1 MVKVVGVVFGV
12 ILLGCAIVIS
22 VTYRWHTRLQSHYSK
37 IIQRWSFHPPHPADK
52 VVFDDDANKYFSY
65 RPSWFNRGSFRLS
78 NTPTFEIVEKEIDEY
93 FDDAKRASNQG
104 FNVPDLLISTD
115 LNNEADAPAMQSK
128 VMYRKPSKYIRPK
141 LSLVE
146 EEDDDENATACT
158 SVRSSFRGS
167 MVVHDDYDSE

>member
-1 MVKVVGVVFGV
+1 MFKVVGVVFGV

-52 VVFDDDANKYFSY
+52 VVIDLDANKYFSFI
-65 RPSWFNRGSFRLS
+65 P
-78 NTPTFEIVEKEIDEY
+78 PTFEIVEKEIDDY
-93 FDDAKRASNQG
+93 FDDVKRTSNQG
-104 FNVPDLLISTD
+104 FHVPDLLISTD
-115 LNNEADAPAMQSK
+115 LNNETDAPVMQNK

-158 SVRSSFRGS
+158 SVCSSFRGS
-167 MVVHDDYDSE
+167 MVVHDDYESE

>member
-1 MVKVVGVVFGV
+1 MIK
-12 ILLGCAIVIS
+12 
-22 VTYRWHTRLQSHYSK
+22 
-37 IIQRWSFHPPHPADK
+37 RWSFHPPRDPDK
-52 VVFDDDANKYFSY
+52 VVIDEEHNKYYSIKGLY
-65 RPSWFNRGSFRLS
+65 NS
-78 NTPTFEIVEKEIDEY
+78 TTFEIVEKEIDEY

>member
-1 MVKVVGVVFGV
+1 MSKVIGVVFGV
-12 ILLGCAIVIS
+12 ILLGCAIVIG
-22 VTYRWHTRLQSHYSK
+22 VTYRWHTRLQSHYSMLK
-37 IIQRWSFHPPHPADK
+37 RWSFHPPHDPDK
-52 VVFDDDANKYFSY
+52 VVINEEDNKYFSFKGFQG
-65 RPSWFNRGSFRLS
+65 FNTSSFRLS
-78 NTPTFEIVEKEIDEY
+78 NSTTFEIVEKEIDEY
-93 FDDAKRASNQG
+93 FDDAKRNSNQG
-104 FNVPDLLISTD
+104 FHVPDLLISTD
-115 LNNEADAPAMQSK
+115 LNNDTDAPIRQNK

>member
-1 MVKVVGVVFGV
+1 MFKVVGVVFGV
-12 ILLGCAIVIS
+12 ILLGCAIVIG
-22 VTYRWHTRLQSHYSK
+22 VTYRWHTRLQSHYSMLK
-37 IIQRWSFHPPHPADK
+37 RWSFHPPHDPDK
-52 VVFDDDANKYFSY
+52 VVINEEENKYFSF
-65 RPSWFNRGSFRLS
+65 RNSLFNNSSFRLS

-93 FDDAKRASNQG
+93 FDDSKRGSNQG
-104 FNVPDLLISTD
+104 FQVPDLLISTD
-115 LNNEADAPAMQSK
+115 LNNETDEPIMQNK